1 MARLREEKT
10 AALPDPFR
18 AAVAAASIRW
28 EAELLL
34 DLEDFKRAGGF
45 VGIQDELRSS
55 IRKER
60 LAVAPKGGKAVALD
74 VPSHWSFL
82 HDGFDVKTGLLTV
95 TDQTVCVRS
104 GAPTMATERAALRI
118 RILAAVKKELREAV
132 AVEVDAEDEF
142 KRALAC
148 ANAQYTLAV
157 AERQAKDRVLVR

>member
-10 AALPDPFR
+10 AALLDPFR

-34 DLEDFKRAGGF
+34 DLEDFKKAGGF
-45 VGIQDELRSS
+45 VGFQDELRAS

-60 LAVAPKGGKAVALD
+60 LLSKDGKAAALD

-82 HDGFDVKTGLLTV
+82 DDGFDVKIGLLTV
-95 TDQTVCVRS
+95 TDRTVCVRS
-104 GAPTMATERAALRI
+104 GAPTMTTERAALRI
-118 RILAAVKKELREAV
+118 RILAAVKRELREAV
-132 AVEVDAEDEF
+132 AAEVDAEDEYA
-142 KRALAC
+142 RALAC
-148 ANAQYTLAV
+148 ANAQYALAV